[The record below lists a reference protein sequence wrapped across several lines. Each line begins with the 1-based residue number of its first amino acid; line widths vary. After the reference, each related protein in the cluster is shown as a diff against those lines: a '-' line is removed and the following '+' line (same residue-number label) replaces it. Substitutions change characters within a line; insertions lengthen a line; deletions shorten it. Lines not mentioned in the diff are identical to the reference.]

1 MKGGMQ
7 MTVSIYGISDR
18 SKKIGPLL
26 NAAEFFVTQ
35 LLGKRMADGVTID
48 IEVRKTF
55 DAAGECVN
63 EDGTT
68 RSRWFTIILKEQKLD
83 TMLLTLA
90 HEMVHVKQHVRNEI
104 SYKRAT
110 RCKPDQMTSEV
121 HLWRGEEWVPGKN
134 EDEYF
139 DAPWEVEAYG
149 REGGLVHRFIE
160 KSPANRK

>member
-48 IEVRKTF
+48 IEVRRTF

-104 SYKRAT
+104 TYKRAT
-110 RCKPDQMTSEV
+110 RGKPDQMTSEV
-121 HLWRGEEWVPGKN
+121 RLWRGEEWAPGKT

-149 REGGLVHRFIE
+149 REAGLVHRFIE
-160 KSPANRK
+160 KGPAN

>member
-1 MKGGMQ
+1 
-7 MTVSIYGISDR
+7 MTVSIYGVSDR

-26 NAAEFFVTQ
+26 NAAEFFMTQ
-35 LLGKRMADGVTID
+35 LLGKRMAEGISID
-48 IEVRKTF
+48 IEVHKTF
-55 DAAGECVN
+55 EAAGECIN

-83 TMLLTLA
+83 TMLTTLA

-104 SYKRAT
+104 SYRRANRGKT
-110 RCKPDQMTSEV
+110 DQTTSEV
-121 HLWRGEEWVPGKN
+121 RLWMGQEWMPGKN

-139 DAPWEVEAYG
+139 DAPWEIEAYG

-160 KSPANRK
+160 KNQAESNK